1 MSSSCPA
8 GPPWRWPSL
17 VVISQVKLNVMNAYS
32 GSLAWTNSFTQ
43 VTMRYPGRLVFVV
56 FNVSVALLLDG
67 TENVQRAEQ
76 HPGLLREL
84 CDGLGGH
91 RCDRHRDQ
99 QEPAEDLPDGGDHL
113 ENGFRCSH
121 LARRLSGVGRD
132 GIPAALARDARRLM
146 DSVEHARLG
155 DVEARDLVR

>member
-17 VVISQVKLNVMNAYS
+17 VVISQVKINVMNAYS
-32 GSLAWTNSFTQ
+32 GSLAWTNSFTR

-84 CDGLGGH
+84 CDGL
-91 RCDRHRDQ
+91 
-99 QEPAEDLPDGGDHL
+99 
-113 ENGFRCSH
+113 
-121 LARRLSGVGRD
+121 ARWSPLRPTSGS
-132 GIPAALARDARRLM
+132 ARAC
-146 DSVEHARLG
+146 
-155 DVEARDLVR
+155 